1 MIAWE
6 WTLDKA
12 RDGDDEKTEKTARKI
27 SQTAQVRED
36 RDNKGVEKYIEIL
49 TKILH
54 TAVSKTLNKVL

>member
-36 RDNKGVEKYIEIL
+36 RDNKV
-49 TKILH
+49 
-54 TAVSKTLNKVL
+54 

>member
-27 SQTAQVRED
+27 SQTAQVSD
-36 RDNKGVEKYIEIL
+36 DIRDNKG
-49 TKILH
+49 
-54 TAVSKTLNKVL
+54 